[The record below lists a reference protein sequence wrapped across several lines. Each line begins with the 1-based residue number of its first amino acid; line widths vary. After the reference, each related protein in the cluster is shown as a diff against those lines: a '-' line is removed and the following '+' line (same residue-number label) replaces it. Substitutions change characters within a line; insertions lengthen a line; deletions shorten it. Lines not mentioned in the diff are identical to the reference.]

1 MNSKT
6 SNKFYNQ
13 SENLF
18 SNQNTNENPYLEV
31 DSSYPFKIENQNNK
45 TFQYFP
51 IVTKHSCNGN
61 HTIYL
66 AAEDNGNINNY
77 IINNQNYVYRPNESQ
92 KKVKKKN
99 KNKILV
105 PQKSIE
111 LQIKNSKFE
120 YLLNNPKNKESS
132 YINADNIKS
141 NTNKE
146 LTSINKEKKENS
158 KNNYKNIKNDF
169 ISTTQNLFDKS
180 KEKENK
186 ELIHSYSVENY
197 GDVLNKSLSN
207 FTENLDKI
215 ENSKIMNQNFI
226 NNIRNP
232 KRKNNLMKM
241 LEKYKILNKININ
254 DSLNNSF
261 TLGVNQDKY
270 RQKSA
275 GRLYKLRNSDNI
287 IEEDENEN
295 SENDTIKE
303 KPNSKNKDN
312 IKRDKDIKKTDANNN
327 TSECETEKRMI
338 EKCKKELGNIDR
350 IKKVKKGDIMKK
362 LKLKNISK
370 NEKDFSNDD
379 IKIVKDNKKL
389 NEKDTK
395 INLIDF
401 TKNKTNLKYNIINSD
416 RGNKISNEFFAKK
429 IGQNNNM
436 VNIFKEFYKKNHGKK
451 NINKTKDES
460 SNLNE
465 TNDNDIINS
474 INKINKSML
483 NNNKNIPCNIYKN
496 IYKNKNGHKPQEVLV
511 RKILRE
517 ERYIIDENGKEKV
530 LAINQS
536 LLNENDNKNNLI
548 KEPEND
554 DKNLNKK
561 NIVDNNYDSIEE
573 KIIKKERY
581 HRNINKVP
589 EKKVIDLYEIQKKNN
604 SFNISK
610 IIPNNKVKRIHT
622 TLSPSYLISQ
632 SKTTQNS
639 QKKERFHNINFQKI
653 NNPVVIK
660 QMDKILQR
668 NSPNNNMYRRQYQ
681 NININNNLNHVIYIQ
696 NQTSPNKSTKNDTP
710 KIKPEIHQ
718 RNKFGNYINKNHSY
732 HEINSI
738 SDRKANTIS
747 KTIYHDYSNLD
758 KIMFINKSTTNISNR
773 ENNSKENK
781 GVLSRNFSLNN
792 FQRPIA
798 KTSKDII
805 IENIYVNSDKSYKY
819 EKNISNDKMMEK
831 NYKVF
836 DRMNSDFNNKYNRNV
851 IKIENKNKYYKRK
864 KPPNLIKKNNNTIFN
879 GVPFGDND
887 YFMNENYIYE
897 QSNRVYPNSNSN
909 NKYYRNK
916 PVKSCYIKEIN
927 TFEEREYNL

>member
-6 SNKFYNQ
+6 SNKYYNQ
-13 SENLF
+13 RENLF
-18 SNQNTNENPYLEV
+18 SNPNTNENPYPEV
-31 DSSYPFKIENQNNK
+31 DPSYPFKIENQNNK

-51 IVTKHSCNGN
+51 IVTKHSFNGN

-77 IINNQNYVYRPNESQ
+77 ITNNQNYIYRPNESQ
-92 KKVKKKN
+92 KKVKN

-105 PQKSIE
+105 SQKSIE

-120 YLLNNPKNKESS
+120 YLLNNPKNKESN
-132 YINADNIKS
+132 YINTDNKKS
-141 NTNKE
+141 NINKE
-146 LTSINKEKKENS
+146 LTNINKEEKENS
-158 KNNYKNIKNDF
+158 KNNYKNIKRDF

-197 GDVLNKSLSN
+197 GELPNKSLSS
-207 FTENLDKI
+207 FAENLGKI
-215 ENSKIMNQNFI
+215 EDSKIMNQNFI

-261 TLGVNQDKY
+261 TLGFNQEKY
-270 RQKSA
+270 RQKST
-275 GRLYKLRNSDNI
+275 GRIYTMRNNDNI

-303 KPNSKNKDN
+303 KPKINNKDN
-312 IKRDKDIKKTDANNN
+312 IKSLKNNIKIDKNNN
-327 TSECETEKRMI
+327 TSESEAKKRMI
-338 EKCKKELGNIDR
+338 ENCKKELGNIGK

-370 NEKDFSNDD
+370 NEKDFSSDD
-379 IKIVKDNKKL
+379 IKNIKNNKKL
-389 NEKDTK
+389 NEKD
-395 INLIDF
+395 IQISRIDI
-401 TKNKTNLKYNIINSD
+401 TKNKKNLKYNIINSD
-416 RGNKISNEFFAKK
+416 RGNKISNEFFVKK
-429 IGQNNNM
+429 IGQNSHTA
-436 VNIFKEFYKKNHGKK
+436 NIFKEFIKKNHGKK
-451 NINKTKDES
+451 IINKIKDES

-465 TNDNDIINS
+465 SNNNDIFNS
-474 INKINKSML
+474 INKINKSLL
-483 NNNKNIPCNIYKN
+483 NNNKNIPSNIHKN
-496 IYKNKNGHKPQEVLV
+496 IYRINNGHKPQEVLV

-536 LLNENDNKNNLI
+536 LLNENNNINNLI
-548 KEPEND
+548 KKPEID
-554 DKNLNKK
+554 DKNLNTNKK
-561 NIVDNNYDSIEE
+561 NLVDNNYNSIEE

-581 HRNINKVP
+581 HRNINKLP
-589 EKKVIDLYEIQKKNN
+589 EKKVIDLNEIQKKNLKN
-604 SFNISK
+604 KIDYSFNISK
-610 IIPNNKVKRIHT
+610 VIPNNKIKRIHT

-632 SKTTQNS
+632 NS
-639 QKKERFHNINFQKI
+639 TKKERFHNINFKKV

-660 QMDKILQR
+660 QMDKIFQR
-668 NSPNNNMYRRQYQ
+668 NSPNNKICRSQYQ

-696 NQTSPNKSTKNDTP
+696 NQTSPNKSPNYGKP
-710 KIKPEIHQ
+710 IIRPEIPQ
-718 RNKFGNYINKNHSY
+718 RNKFGNFINKNHSY

-758 KIMFINKSTTNISNR
+758 KRMIINKSTVNINNR
-773 ENNSKENK
+773 QKSPQENK
-781 GVLSRNFSLNN
+781 GVLSRNYSSNN
-792 FQRPIA
+792 FQRPIS
-798 KTSKDII
+798 KTSKDLI
-805 IENIYVNSDKSYKY
+805 IEDMYVYSDKSYKY
-819 EKNISNDKMMEK
+819 EKNISNDKI
-831 NYKVF
+831 F
-836 DRMNSDFNNKYNRNV
+836 PRLNSDFNNKYH
-851 IKIENKNKYYKRK
+851 IKFENKNKYYKRK
-864 KPPNLIKKNNNTIFN
+864 KPPNLIKKNNNSIFN
-879 GVPFGDND
+879 GVPLGDND
-887 YFMNENYIYE
+887 FFMNDQYIYE
-897 QSNRVYPNSNSN
+897 QPNKVYSHSNSN

-916 PVKSCYIKEIN
+916 PIKSSYIKEIN
-927 TFEEREYNL
+927 TFEEREYNI